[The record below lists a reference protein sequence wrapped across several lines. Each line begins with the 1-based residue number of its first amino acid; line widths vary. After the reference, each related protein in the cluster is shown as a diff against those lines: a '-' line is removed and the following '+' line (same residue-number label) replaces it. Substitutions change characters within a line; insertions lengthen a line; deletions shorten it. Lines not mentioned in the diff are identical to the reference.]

1 MPKVKYDENA
11 KATPPEPQPP
21 PPPVTP
27 TPPPPPP
34 PEPAPKSQELAPDGP
49 RVPAAGDASDDALA
63 EYAGLGN
70 EEVRIDDAATP
81 FIRILQANSPECK
94 RSDAKYIPGAEEGAF
109 YHTLHKLVIPRE
121 PGLLLVNCFFEPLLI
136 EWTPREKGG
145 GMVRVYDGSDPII
158 KKATVVKDPEGRSR
172 NVLPNGNHLVE
183 TAQHYNLWLNRLE
196 NRWEHVVLGLSSSG
210 LKHSR
215 ALNALLL
222 NEKVYDRRNNMMV
235 PAPRFSRFVTATT
248 KVETKDKNSWFGYDF
263 NLGPRITAQ
272 VVPDAVAFAK
282 LLQQGK
288 RRTRPT
294 EEDVLAASGTNGTA
308 GGPAEPRAG
317 GLDDDIPM

>member
-1 MPKVKYDENA
+1 MPKVKYDEQGNKEA
-11 KATPPEPQPP
+11 KA
-21 PPPVTP
+21 
-27 TPPPPPP
+27 
-34 PEPAPKSQELAPDGP
+34 PAPAAAQADPAAAQADPAEATALPAAAEP
-49 RVPAAGDASDDALA
+49 RVPAPDDASDDLLA
-63 EYAGLGN
+63 EHAGLGN

-94 RSDAKYIPGAEEGAF
+94 RSDAKYIPGAQEGMF
-109 YHTLHKLVIPRE
+109 YHTLHKLVLPAD
-121 PGLLLVNCFFEPLLI
+121 PPLLLVNCFFEPLLI

-145 GMVRVYDGSDPII
+145 GMARVYDGNDPII
-158 KKATVVKDPEGRSR
+158 KKVTQVKDQEGRTR

-183 TAQHYNLWLNRLE
+183 TAQHYNLWLNRDQ
-196 NRWEHVVLGLSSSG
+196 NRWEHVVLGLSSSQ

-222 NEKVYDRRNNMMV
+222 NEKVFDRRSGALV

-263 NLGPRITAQ
+263 NLGPRITAP
-272 VVPDAVAFAK
+272 VVPDAIAFAK
-282 LLQQGK
+282 LLQSGK

-294 EEDVLAASGTNGTA
+294 EEDVLASSGVQPNG
-308 GGPAEPRAG
+308 AEPRPG
-317 GLDDDIPM
+317 GLSDDMPL